1 MSDLNREFVERMQVL
16 AQGRDFQTLL
26 DLVAERYLE
35 EWRTSPPE
43 KAEQREHLYRMV
55 QAVEAL
61 RKEVQT
67 IALDEYV
74 TAHNSRLRHRTYRPD
89 SW

>member
-1 MSDLNREFVERMQVL
+1 MALDRDFVERVQVL
-16 AQGRDFQTLL
+16 AQSRDLSILL
-26 DLVAERYLE
+26 DLVVERYLE

-43 KAEQREHLYRMV
+43 KAERREYLYRMV

-61 RKEVQT
+61 KKEVQT
-67 IALDEYV
+67 IAVDEYV
-74 TAHNSRLRHRTYRPD
+74 TAHNSRLKQRTYRPD

>member
-1 MSDLNREFVERMQVL
+1 MNREFVERVQVL
-16 AQGRDFQTLL
+16 AQSQDLQTLL
-26 DLVAERYLE
+26 DIVADKYLE

-43 KAEQREHLYRMV
+43 KADHREHLYRMV

-61 RKEVQT
+61 KKEVQT
-67 IALDEYV
+67 IALDEHV
-74 TAHNSRLRHRTYRPD
+74 NAHNARLRHRHFRPD